1 MKKVFVYALS
11 LSLLVS
17 CASNAANNG
26 GLNAISQNENESGD
40 NSSDIINPSMPEDSA
55 EGQNSFS
62 EMTQSLLSMGGLYFN
77 DLKVTITPK
86 ASSAIVLNFTDLNL
100 DLTDS
105 NSLDFSFSSSLNV
118 QYEEISENLNI
129 NFEKDGY
136 LYVSLPDKAS
146 YSNSAFSLSAPDT
159 LDDFIKVFKLAG
171 LNIPSTSSL
180 DFDVTTLISDVKNS
194 LSMSS
199 STSNDGGYV
208 YTLAVTSFSLT
219 DSITVPSFSL
229 TITSDANN
237 QLSGITT
244 VSPIV
249 VSDTSIGVAGSCKTL
264 AASTYVKADASKYSD
279 LTHASESVL
288 STVISILDKKK
299 TDVGINIALTAPNGT
314 SSTFTGSLKA
324 DVSSVSKDLTHGSYY
339 LSLDHQAYSGS
350 SVSDS
355 LAVTYTY
362 PTAYISLNDD
372 QFKGKVSD
380 TNLKDLF
387 SYITSATGSDT
398 SEGFADELATILGD
412 CDFSSLLKGDYSGFD
427 NLITDFSY
435 VADQSFTITLSAL
448 AFGLG
453 DSTLAKDDS
462 KNLITISADFNDDK
476 TSASYGLTDINIKNL
491 YFKKYLIS
499 SLSLTPSAFTSIND
513 LSADTSYKDY
523 GGSMPIF
530 KTISDIV
537 KNKQLSA
544 AYDLSYTDSSNSY
557 TYKING
563 NLDADL
569 TNITSFS
576 ALNSDSLKGGKYHV
590 SLDTTVAKNSESCEN
605 FVDAYYQDSNIYLG
619 YNNGLNLGNTVFK
632 NYISNTSV
640 DNLTTIVKNNSTD
653 SSSDSLSAMDKII
666 NAIKDSD
673 PLKSDLDLLKSG
685 YLSSFKTILSIDKNN
700 TDTSKIVIYLD
711 VPAVLA
717 NTDYANKVG
726 GITLT
731 LNADDD
737 SLASITVSSYIDK
750 EANALSF
757 TLTLADTFNSSAFAT
772 KTGYT
777 EITSAGSLL
786 QGFYN
791 LPNFTTDKYGIG
803 IDASLTYP
811 DSDDSTKTKNL
822 GIKASAAV
830 DGSTYDSTSTDTIN
844 LPTCY
849 GTMVLNAPN
858 MNSGG
863 DNVDH
868 TVEFNYDNSISEFT
882 AEYNNNMHLIMH
894 KNKIEQVYSSL
905 KGVTDDQNLLYRY
918 LKALNSATS
927 GIPLQDCI
935 NNHDVSQLL
944 YYPFIKKVELND
956 TSVVLTID
964 SRMINGD
971 NDVGNN
977 DDSTRTDI
985 ITVNFTNGDTPTIT
999 SATIDAYLTDKSTD
1013 SKEVTSYSTK
1023 HITATI
1029 SLEAFDSVSK
1039 PTMTEYSTDTKNQFV
1054 DMDNFATLVDCLL
1067 DTTET
1072 NYFHITG
1079 SFKFNIKVLSFIT
1092 LTDKTINID
1101 ARIYVAD
1108 EHAYAYLLFN
1118 NNDSIYVEIF
1128 ISEKEVLMART
1139 KGSSTEYFKTTQ
1151 ENVLDNVAYYIFTYI
1166 IDIDSMRFGGKKAAA
1181 NIYNGVNSSG
1191 SSSATISNDLSQVI
1205 NSATL
1210 KGNSFDLDINL
1221 ANLITV
1227 SGISFPSSTKVHVG
1241 YTDNGNG
1248 YTPLTSLTIES
1259 TSLSAYSVVDISF
1272 SLYAALDDLKSSPAN
1287 VSSDTVLSS
1296 SDYMKRYNDF
1306 VTQFKS
1312 DYGEFNDTSKIP
1324 YYEITGY
1331 TINKDW
1337 FGVIESYT
1345 LKDNASSAKKAA
1357 SSGSTYYYVHQL
1369 FG

>member
-11 LSLLVS
+11 VVLLVS

-40 NSSDIINPSMPEDSA
+40 SSTDIITPSMPEDST
-55 EGQNSFS
+55 EDQNSFS

-86 ASSAIVLNFTDLNL
+86 ASSAIVLNFTDMNL

-105 NSLDFSFSSSLNV
+105 NSLDFNFSSSLNV

-136 LYVSLPDKAS
+136 LYVSLPDKTS

-171 LNIPSTSSL
+171 MNIPSTSSL

-194 LSMSS
+194 LSMTS
-199 STSNDGGYV
+199 STSADGGYV

-229 TITSDANN
+229 TINSNSNN

-244 VSPIV
+244 ISPIV
-249 VSDTSIGVAGSCKTL
+249 VSDTSISIASSCKTL
-264 AASTYVKADASKYSD
+264 ATSTYVKADASKYSD

-314 SSTFTGSLKA
+314 SSNFTGSLKA

-435 VADQSFTITLSAL
+435 VTDQSFTITLSAL

-476 TSASYGLTDINIKNL
+476 TSASYGLTDISIKNL

-499 SLSLTPSAFTSIND
+499 SLSLTPSAFTSIAD
-513 LSADTSYKDY
+513 LSADTSYKNY

-563 NLDADL
+563 NIDADL

-576 ALNSDSLKGGKYHV
+576 ALNSDSLKGGKYHI
-590 SLDTTVAKNSESCEN
+590 SLDTIVAKGSESCDN

-711 VPAVLA
+711 VPVVLA

-726 GITLT
+726 GITIT

-791 LPNFTTDKYGIG
+791 LPNFTSDKYGIG

-830 DGSTYDSTSTDTIN
+830 DGSTYDSTSTYTIN

-849 GTMVLNAPN
+849 GTMVLNVPD
-858 MNSGG
+858 MNGG
-863 DNVDH
+863 ETNTPH

-882 AEYNNNMHLIMH
+882 AEYNDKMHLVMH
-894 KNKIEQVYSSL
+894 KKKIEQIYSSL

-918 LKALNSATS
+918 LKTLNSTVS

-935 NNHDVSQLL
+935 NNKDVSQLL

-971 NDVGNN
+971 NDVGNT
-977 DDSTRTDI
+977 DEDTRTDT

-1013 SKEVTSYSTK
+1013 TKEEISYSTK

-1029 SLEAFDSVSK
+1029 SLETFDSVSK
-1039 PTMTEYSTDTKNQFV
+1039 PTMTEYSTHKDQFV

-1079 SFKFNIKVLSFIT
+1079 SFKFNITVLDIIK
-1092 LTDKTINID
+1092 LTDKTIDID

-1108 EHAYAYLLFN
+1108 EHAYAYLMFN
-1118 NNDSIYVEIF
+1118 NNNSIYVEIF

-1151 ENVLDNVAYYIFTYI
+1151 ENVIKNVAYYIFTYI
-1166 IDIDSMRFGGKKAAA
+1166 IDIDSMEVLGINVGKKAAA
-1181 NIYNGVNSSG
+1181 NIYKGVSDNSG
-1191 SSSATISNDLSQVI
+1191 SSSATINNDFSQVI
-1205 NSATL
+1205 NSAVL
-1210 KGNSFDLDINL
+1210 NGNSFDLDLNL
-1221 ANLITV
+1221 ANLVTV
-1227 SGISFPSSTKVHVG
+1227 NGISFPDSTKIHVG
-1241 YTDNGNG
+1241 YTNNGNG
-1248 YTPLTSLTIES
+1248 YTPLTSLTIDS
-1259 TSLSAYSVVDISF
+1259 TSLSAYSVVDITVSG
-1272 SLYAALDDLKSSPAN
+1272 SAALDDLKTSPVN
-1287 VSSDTVLSS
+1287 VSSDTVFTSS
-1296 SDYMKRYNDF
+1296 AYMKRYNDF

-1312 DYGEFNDTSKIP
+1312 DYGEFNDTTQLP

-1331 TINKDW
+1331 TINKSL
-1337 FGVIESYT
+1337 FGTIKSYT
-1345 LKDNASSAKKAA
+1345 LQDNASAKKTA
-1357 SSGSTYYYVHQL
+1357 SSGSVYYYEH
-1369 FG
+1369 

>member
-1 MKKVFVYALS
+1 MKKVFVYALT
-11 LSLLVS
+11 LTLLVG

-26 GLNAISQNENESGD
+26 GLNAVNQGENESQE
-40 NSSDIINPSMPEDSA
+40 STSDTTNPSLPDDSA

-62 EMTQSLLSMGGLYFN
+62 EMTQSLLSMGGLYFDKLN
-77 DLKVTITPK
+77 LTIDTGSSTP
-86 ASSAIVLNFTDLNL
+86 IYLNFTDLNL
-100 DLTDS
+100 DMSES
-105 NSLDFSFSSSLNV
+105 NTLDFNFSASLNV
-118 QYEEISENLNI
+118 KYDEISENLNI

-136 LYVSLPDKAS
+136 LYISLPDKT
-146 YSNSAFSLSAPDT
+146 YSTKNFSVSAPDT
-159 LDDFIKVFKLAG
+159 LDDFIQVFKLAG
-171 LNIPSTSSL
+171 MNIPSSSSL
-180 DFDVTTLISDVKNS
+180 AFDVTTLISDIKNNFS
-194 LSMSS
+194 ISS
-199 STSNDGGYV
+199 SSSSDGGLV

-229 TITSDANN
+229 TFNSDTNN
-237 QLSGITT
+237 NLSGINT
-244 VSPIV
+244 VSPIAIG
-249 VSDTSIGVAGSCKTL
+249 SAKLSLTSSCKTL
-264 AASTYVKADASKYSD
+264 TTSTYVKATASDYSD
-279 LTHASESVL
+279 LTNASESIL
-288 STVISILDKKK
+288 STVISILDTKK
-299 TDVGINIALTAPNGT
+299 TDVGIDINLTTPNGT
-314 SSTFTGSLKA
+314 ASEITGSLQA
-324 DVSSVSKDLTHGSYY
+324 DATNVSKDLTHGSYC
-339 LSLDHQAYSGS
+339 LSLDHLAYSGS
-350 SVSDS
+350 TASDS
-355 LAVTYTY
+355 ITANFTY
-362 PTAYISLNDD
+362 PTTYIALNGD
-372 QFKGKVSD
+372 QFKGKISD
-380 TNLKDLF
+380 TKLSDLF
-387 SYITSATGSDT
+387 GYISSATGSST
-398 SEGFADELATILGD
+398 TEGFADELATILGK

-435 VADQSFTITLSAL
+435 VTDKSFTLTLSAL

-453 DSTLAKDDS
+453 DSTLASTDS
-462 KNLITISADFNDDK
+462 KNLITISADYNADK
-476 TSASYGLTDINIKNL
+476 TSTSYGLTDISIKNL
-491 YFKKYLIS
+491 YYKKYLIS
-499 SLSLTPSAFTSIND
+499 SLTLTPTAFTSIAN
-513 LSADTSYKDY
+513 LSSDTTYKDY
-523 GGSMPIF
+523 GGSLPIF
-530 KTISDIV
+530 KTLSEIA

-544 AYDLSYTDSSNSY
+544 TYDLSYTDSSNSY
-557 TYKING
+557 TYKIDG
-563 NLDADL
+563 NIDADL

-576 ALNSDSLKGGKYHV
+576 ALDSDSLKGGKYHV

-640 DNLTTIVKNNSTD
+640 DNLSTIIKNNSTD
-653 SSSDSLSAMDKII
+653 SSSDSLSSMDKIVD
-666 NAIKDSD
+666 AIKDSD

-685 YLSSFKTILSIDKNN
+685 YLSSFKTILKIDEKN

-757 TLTLADTFNSSAFAT
+757 SLTLADTFTTTAFAT

-777 EITSAGSLL
+777 EVTSAGSLL

-791 LPNFTTDKYGIG
+791 LPNFTSDQYGIG
-803 IDASLTYP
+803 VSASLSYP
-811 DSDDSTKTKNL
+811 DSDDSTTTKTL
-822 GIKASAAV
+822 GITGSAAV
-830 DGSTYDSTSTDTIN
+830 NGTTYDSTCTDSIN
-844 LPTCY
+844 IPSCY

-863 DNVDH
+863 ANVAH
-868 TVEFNYDNSISEFT
+868 TVEFNYDNSLSQFT
-882 AEYNNNMHLIMH
+882 AEYNENMHIIMH
-894 KNKIEQVYSSL
+894 KSAVEDIFSSL

-918 LKALNSATS
+918 LKTLNSTTS

-935 NNHDVSQLL
+935 KNKDVSQLL

-971 NDVGNN
+971 NDVGNT
-977 DDSTRTDI
+977 DDTTRTDT
-985 ITVNFTNGDTPTIT
+985 ITVNFTNGETPTIA

-1029 SLEAFDSVSK
+1029 SLLSYSDVTAPKMMDYATNSSK
-1039 PTMTEYSTDTKNQFV
+1039 FV

-1079 SFKFNIKVLSFIT
+1079 SFTLNISFLKYFT
-1092 LTDKTINID
+1092 LKDTTISID
-1101 ARIYVAD
+1101 AKIYVAD

-1151 ENVLDNVAYYIFTYI
+1151 ENVLKNVAYYIFTYI
-1166 IDIDSMRFGGKKAAA
+1166 IDIDSMTGGDIAAA
-1181 NIYNGVNSSG
+1181 SIYNGTNG
-1191 SSSATISNDLSQVI
+1191 SSESSSTISNDFSQVI
-1205 NSATL
+1205 NSAAL
-1210 KGNSFDLDINL
+1210 NDNSFDLDVNL
-1221 ANLITV
+1221 ANLVTV
-1227 SGISFPSSTKVHVG
+1227 SGISFPDSTKIHVG

-1248 YTPLTSLTIES
+1248 YTPLTSLTIDTIKIVAAGMVTINICGSASLPDLATNAVNVNS
-1259 TSLSAYSVVDISF
+1259 TDVF
-1272 SLYAALDDLKSSPAN
+1272 TSS
-1287 VSSDTVLSS
+1287 T
-1296 SDYMKRYNDF
+1296 YMKRYNDF

-1312 DYGEFNDTSKIP
+1312 DYGEFTDTSILP

-1331 TINKDW
+1331 NIKT
-1337 FGVIESYT
+1337 FFSLATSYT
-1345 LKDNASSAKKAA
+1345 LKDNSSSAKKTA
-1357 SSGSTYYYVHQL
+1357 SSGSVYYYEH
-1369 FG
+1369 